1 MIDRNEVGIVNG
13 LTVKQVSE
21 LSGVSIRTLQYYDN
35 IGLLTPSER
44 TEAGYRLYGEE
55 QLATLQ
61 EILLFRELEF
71 PLKEIKAILGSP
83 AHDREKAL
91 RQQVELL
98 TLKKERLE
106 RLIRLANDLRIA
118 QGKNATS
125 KNRAPEKNSARE
137 RKTTMDFTAFD
148 KTKLEEYAKRA
159 REEYSGTDAYKE
171 YEVKSAGRTPE
182 DEQAFAVEFMAIFA
196 KFGALLEDG
205 TDSNT
210 AGDNAADSS
219 SVDSTPEASLSKA
232 SSPEAQALVQELRDY
247 ITEHFYNCTPEIL
260 AGLGKIYAAD
270 GEFKENIDHAGG
282 SGTAEFAS
290 KAIEFYC
297 RK

>member
-44 TEAGYRLYGEE
+44 TEAGYRLYEEE

-71 PLKEIKAILGSP
+71 PLKEIKAILESP

-91 RQQVELL
+91 RQQVKLL

-106 RLIRLANDLRIA
+106 GLIRLADDLRH
-118 QGKNATS
+118 
-125 KNRAPEKNSARE
+125 E

-171 YEVKSAGRTPE
+171 YEVKSAGRTAE
-182 DEQAFAVEFMAIFA
+182 TEAVLGRNSCRPCFPGRTGAGPGA
-196 KFGALLEDG
+196 AGLHHGALLHLY
-205 TDSNT
+205 S
-210 AGDNAADSS
+210 GDPGRPWQN
-219 SVDSTPEASLSKA
+219 V
-232 SSPEAQALVQELRDY
+232 RR
-247 ITEHFYNCTPEIL
+247 
-260 AGLGKIYAAD
+260 G
-270 GEFKENIDHAGG
+270 
-282 SGTAEFAS
+282 
-290 KAIEFYC
+290 
-297 RK
+297 R

>member
-1 MIDRNEVGIVNG
+1 MNG

-44 TEAGYRLYGEE
+44 TEAGYRLYEEE

-71 PLKEIKAILGSP
+71 PLKEIKAILESP

-106 RLIRLANDLRIA
+106 GLIRLADDLRTA
-118 QGKNATS
+118 QGKNTTT
-125 KNRAPEKNSARE
+125 KNNIPEKNSTRE

-171 YEVKSAGRTPE
+171 YEVKSAGRTAE
-182 DEQAFAVEFMAIFA
+182 TEAVLGEGLMAIFA
-196 KFGALLEDG
+196 RFGKLLTDG
-205 TDSNT
+205 SSGASESGTP
-210 AGDNAADSS
+210 AD
-219 SVDSTPEASLSKA
+219 PASPA
-232 SSPEAQALVQELRDY
+232 AQALVRELQDY
-247 ITEHFYNCTPEIL
+247 ITEHFYTCTPEIL
-260 AGLGKIYAAD
+260 AGLGKMYAAD
-270 GEFKENIDHAGG
+270 GEFRENIDRCGG
-282 SGTAEFAS
+282 DGTAVFVS
-290 KAIEFYC
+290 KAIDHFTQ
-297 RK
+297 RSA

>member
-44 TEAGYRLYGEE
+44 TEAGYRLYEEE

-71 PLKEIKAILGSP
+71 PLKEIKAILESP

-106 RLIRLANDLRIA
+106 GLIRLANDLRIA
-118 QGKNATS
+118 
-125 KNRAPEKNSARE
+125 PEKNSTRE

-171 YEVKSAGRTPE
+171 YEVKSAGRTAE
-182 DEQAFAVEFMAIFA
+182 TEAVLGEGLMAIFA
-196 KFGALLEDG
+196 RFGKLLAEG
-205 TDSNT
+205 TSGASEGGT
-210 AGDNAADSS
+210 PAD
-219 SVDSTPEASLSKA
+219 PASPA
-232 SSPEAQALVQELRDY
+232 AQALVRELQDY
-247 ITEHFYNCTPEIL
+247 ITEHFYTCTPEIL
-260 AGLGKIYAAD
+260 AGLGKMYAAD
-270 GEFKENIDHAGG
+270 GEFRENIDRCGG
-282 SGTAEFAS
+282 DGTAVFVS
-290 KAIEFYC
+290 KAIDHFTQ
-297 RK
+297 RSA

>member
-44 TEAGYRLYGEE
+44 TEAGYRLYEEE

-71 PLKEIKAILGSP
+71 PLKEIKAILESP

-106 RLIRLANDLRIA
+106 GLIRLADDLRTA
-118 QGKNATS
+118 QGKNTTT
-125 KNRAPEKNSARE
+125 KNNVPEKNSTRE

-171 YEVKSAGRTPE
+171 YEVKSAGRTAE
-182 DEQAFAVEFMAIFA
+182 TEAVLGEGLMAIFA
-196 KFGALLEDG
+196 RFGKLLTDGSSGASEDG
-205 TDSNT
+205 VPADPVSP
-210 AGDNAADSS
+210 AA
-219 SVDSTPEASLSKA
+219 
-232 SSPEAQALVQELRDY
+232 QELVRELQDY
-247 ITEHFYNCTPEIL
+247 ITEHFYTCTPEIL
-260 AGLGKIYAAD
+260 AGLGKMYAAD
-270 GEFKENIDHAGG
+270 GEFRENIDRCGG
-282 SGTAEFAS
+282 DGTAVFVS
-290 KAIEFYC
+290 KAIDHFTQ
-297 RK
+297 RSA

>member
-44 TEAGYRLYGEE
+44 TEAGYRLYEEE

-71 PLKEIKAILGSP
+71 PLKEIKAILESP

-106 RLIRLANDLRIA
+106 GLIRLADDLRTA
-118 QGKNATS
+118 QGKNTTT
-125 KNRAPEKNSARE
+125 KNNVPEKNSTRE

-171 YEVKSAGRTPE
+171 YEVKSAGRTAE
-182 DEQAFAVEFMAIFA
+182 TEAVLGEGLMAIFA
-196 KFGALLEDG
+196 RFGKLLAEG
-205 TDSNT
+205 TSGASEGGT
-210 AGDNAADSS
+210 PAD
-219 SVDSTPEASLSKA
+219 PASPA
-232 SSPEAQALVQELRDY
+232 AQALVRELQDY
-247 ITEHFYNCTPEIL
+247 ITEHFYTCTPEIL
-260 AGLGKIYAAD
+260 AGLGKMYAAD
-270 GEFKENIDHAGG
+270 GEFRKNIDRCGG
-282 SGTAEFAS
+282 DGTAVFVS
-290 KAIEFYC
+290 KAIDHFTQ
-297 RK
+297 RSA

>member
-1 MIDRNEVGIVNG
+1 MIDRNEVSIVNG

-44 TEAGYRLYGEE
+44 TEAGYRLYEEE

-71 PLKEIKAILGSP
+71 PLKEIKAILESP

-106 RLIRLANDLRIA
+106 GLIRLADDLRTA
-118 QGKNATS
+118 QGKNTTT
-125 KNRAPEKNSARE
+125 KNNVPEKNSTRE

-171 YEVKSAGRTPE
+171 YEVKSAGRTAE
-182 DEQAFAVEFMAIFA
+182 TEAVLGEGLMAIFA
-196 KFGALLEDG
+196 RFGKLLTDG
-205 TDSNT
+205 SSGASESGTP
-210 AGDNAADSS
+210 AD
-219 SVDSTPEASLSKA
+219 PASPA
-232 SSPEAQALVQELRDY
+232 AQALVRELQDY
-247 ITEHFYNCTPEIL
+247 ITEHFYTCTPEIL
-260 AGLGKIYAAD
+260 AGLGKMYAAD
-270 GEFKENIDHAGG
+270 GEFRENIDRCGG
-282 SGTAEFAS
+282 DGTAVFVS
-290 KAIEFYC
+290 KAIDHFTQ
-297 RK
+297 RSA

>member
-44 TEAGYRLYGEE
+44 TEAGYRLYEEE

-71 PLKEIKAILGSP
+71 PLKEIKAILESP

-106 RLIRLANDLRIA
+106 GLIRLADDLRH
-118 QGKNATS
+118 
-125 KNRAPEKNSARE
+125 E

-171 YEVKSAGRTPE
+171 YEVKSAGRTAE
-182 DEQAFAVEFMAIFA
+182 TEAVLGEGLMAIFA
-196 KFGALLEDG
+196 RFGKLLTDG
-205 TDSNT
+205 TSGGSEGETPADPASP
-210 AGDNAADSS
+210 AA
-219 SVDSTPEASLSKA
+219 
-232 SSPEAQALVQELRDY
+232 QELVRELQAF
-247 ITEHFYNCTPEIL
+247 ITEHFYTCTPEIL
-260 AGLGKIYAAD
+260 AGLGKMYAAD
-270 GEFKENIDHAGG
+270 GEFQENIDRCGG
-282 SGTAEFAS
+282 DGTAVFVS
-290 KAIEFYC
+290 KAIDHFTQ
-297 RK
+297 RSA

>member
-44 TEAGYRLYGEE
+44 TEAGYRLYEEE

-71 PLKEIKAILGSP
+71 PLKEIKAILESP

-106 RLIRLANDLRIA
+106 GLIRLADDLRTA
-118 QGKNATS
+118 QGKNTTT
-125 KNRAPEKNSARE
+125 KNNVPEKNSTRE

-171 YEVKSAGRTPE
+171 YEVKSAGRTAE
-182 DEQAFAVEFMAIFA
+182 TEAVLGEGLMAIFA
-196 KFGALLEDG
+196 RFGKLLTDG
-205 TDSNT
+205 TSGGSEGET
-210 AGDNAADSS
+210 PAD
-219 SVDSTPEASLSKA
+219 PASPA
-232 SSPEAQALVQELRDY
+232 AQALVRELQDY
-247 ITEHFYNCTPEIL
+247 ITEHFYTCTPEIL
-260 AGLGKIYAAD
+260 AGLGKMYAAD
-270 GEFKENIDHAGG
+270 GEFRENIDRCGG
-282 SGTAEFAS
+282 DGTAVFVS
-290 KAIEFYC
+290 KAIDHFTQ
-297 RK
+297 RSA

>member
-44 TEAGYRLYGEE
+44 TEAGYRLYEEE

-71 PLKEIKAILGSP
+71 PLKEIKAILESP
-83 AHDREKAL
+83 AHDKEKAL

-106 RLIRLANDLRIA
+106 GLIRLADDLRTA
-118 QGKNATS
+118 QGKNTTT
-125 KNRAPEKNSARE
+125 KNNVPEKNSTRE

-171 YEVKSAGRTPE
+171 YEVKSAGRTAE
-182 DEQAFAVEFMAIFA
+182 TEAVLGEGLMAIFA
-196 KFGALLEDG
+196 RFGKLLTDG
-205 TDSNT
+205 TS
-210 AGDNAADSS
+210 AASEGR
-219 SVDSTPEASLSKA
+219 TPAAPASPA
-232 SSPEAQALVQELRDY
+232 AQALVRELQDY
-247 ITEHFYNCTPEIL
+247 ITEHFYTCTPEIL
-260 AGLGKIYAAD
+260 AGLGKMYAAD
-270 GEFKENIDHAGG
+270 GEFRENIDRCGG
-282 SGTAEFAS
+282 DGTAVFVS
-290 KAIEFYC
+290 KAIDHFTQ
-297 RK
+297 RSA

>member
-44 TEAGYRLYGEE
+44 TEAGYRLYEEE

-71 PLKEIKAILGSP
+71 PLKEIKAILESP

-106 RLIRLANDLRIA
+106 GLIRLADDLRTA
-118 QGKNATS
+118 QGKNTTT
-125 KNRAPEKNSARE
+125 KNNIPEKNSTRE

-171 YEVKSAGRTPE
+171 YEVKSAGRTAE
-182 DEQAFAVEFMAIFA
+182 TEAVLGEGLMAIFA
-196 KFGALLEDG
+196 RFGKLLTDG
-205 TDSNT
+205 SSGASESGTP
-210 AGDNAADSS
+210 AD
-219 SVDSTPEASLSKA
+219 PASPA
-232 SSPEAQALVQELRDY
+232 AQALVRELQDY
-247 ITEHFYNCTPEIL
+247 ITEHFYTCTPEIL
-260 AGLGKIYAAD
+260 AGLGKMYAAD
-270 GEFKENIDHAGG
+270 GEFRKNIDRCGG
-282 SGTAEFAS
+282 DGTAVFVS
-290 KAIEFYC
+290 KAIDHFTQ
-297 RK
+297 RSA

>member
-1 MIDRNEVGIVNG
+1 MIDRNEVSVVNG

-83 AHDREKAL
+83 DHDREKAL

-106 RLIRLANDLRIA
+106 GLIRLANDLRIA

-171 YEVKSAGRTPE
+171 YEVKSAGRTAE
-182 DEQAFAVEFMAIFA
+182 TEAVLGEGLMAIFA
-196 KFGALLEDG
+196 RFGKLLTDG
-205 TDSNT
+205 TSGVSEGGTPADPASP
-210 AGDNAADSS
+210 AAQ
-219 SVDSTPEASLSKA
+219 T
-232 SSPEAQALVQELRDY
+232 LVRELQDY
-247 ITEHFYNCTPEIL
+247 ITEHFYTCTPEIL
-260 AGLGKIYAAD
+260 AGLGKMYTAD
-270 GEFKENIDHAGG
+270 GEFKENIDRCGG
-282 SGTAEFAS
+282 DGTAVFVS
-290 KAIEFYC
+290 KAIDHFTQ
-297 RK
+297 RSA

>member
-44 TEAGYRLYGEE
+44 TEAGYRLYEEE

-71 PLKEIKAILGSP
+71 PLKEIKAILESP

-106 RLIRLANDLRIA
+106 GLIRLADDLRH
-118 QGKNATS
+118 
-125 KNRAPEKNSARE
+125 E

-171 YEVKSAGRTPE
+171 YEVKSAGRTAE
-182 DEQAFAVEFMAIFA
+182 TEAVLGEGLMAIFA
-196 KFGALLEDG
+196 RFGKLLAEG
-205 TDSNT
+205 TSGASEGGT
-210 AGDNAADSS
+210 PAD
-219 SVDSTPEASLSKA
+219 PASPA
-232 SSPEAQALVQELRDY
+232 AQALVRELQDY

-260 AGLGKIYAAD
+260 AGLGKMYAAD
-270 GEFKENIDHAGG
+270 GEFRENIDRCGG
-282 SGTAEFAS
+282 DGTAVFVS
-290 KAIEFYC
+290 KAIDHFTQ
-297 RK
+297 RSA

>member
-1 MIDRNEVGIVNG
+1 MIDRNEVSVVNG

-83 AHDREKAL
+83 DHDREKAL

-106 RLIRLANDLRIA
+106 GLIRLANDLRIA

-171 YEVKSAGRTPE
+171 YEVKSAGRTAE
-182 DEQAFAVEFMAIFA
+182 TEAVLGEGLMAIFA
-196 KFGALLEDG
+196 QFGKLLTDG
-205 TDSNT
+205 TSGVSEGGTPADPASP
-210 AGDNAADSS
+210 AAQ
-219 SVDSTPEASLSKA
+219 T
-232 SSPEAQALVQELRDY
+232 LVRELQDY
-247 ITEHFYNCTPEIL
+247 ITEHFYTCTPEIL
-260 AGLGKIYAAD
+260 AGLGKMYTAD
-270 GEFKENIDHAGG
+270 GEFKENIDRCGG
-282 SGTAEFAS
+282 DGTAVFVS
-290 KAIEFYC
+290 KAIDHFTQ
-297 RK
+297 RSA

>member
-44 TEAGYRLYGEE
+44 TEAGYRLYEEE

-71 PLKEIKAILGSP
+71 PLKEIKAILESP

-106 RLIRLANDLRIA
+106 GLIRLADDLRTA
-118 QGKNATS
+118 QGKNTTT
-125 KNRAPEKNSARE
+125 KNNVPEKNSTRE

-171 YEVKSAGRTPE
+171 YEVKSAGRTAE
-182 DEQAFAVEFMAIFA
+182 TEAVLGEGLMAIFA
-196 KFGALLEDG
+196 RFGKLLTDG
-205 TDSNT
+205 SSGASESGTP
-210 AGDNAADSS
+210 AD
-219 SVDSTPEASLSKA
+219 PASPA
-232 SSPEAQALVQELRDY
+232 AQALVRELQDY
-247 ITEHFYNCTPEIL
+247 ITEHFYTCTPEIL
-260 AGLGKIYAAD
+260 AGLGKMYAAD
-270 GEFKENIDHAGG
+270 GEFRENIDRCGG
-282 SGTAEFAS
+282 DGTAVFVS
-290 KAIEFYC
+290 KAIDHFTQ
-297 RK
+297 RSA

>member
-1 MIDRNEVGIVNG
+1 MPDGNEVSVVNG
-13 LTVKQVSE
+13 LTIKQVSE

-83 AHDREKAL
+83 DHDREKAL

-106 RLIRLANDLRIA
+106 GLIRLADELRTA
-118 QGKNATS
+118 QRKDTTS
-125 KNRAPEKNSARE
+125 KNSALEKNSARE
-137 RKTTMDFTAFD
+137 RRTTMDFKAFD
-148 KTKLEEYAKRA
+148 KTRLEEYAKRA

-171 YEVKSAGRTPE
+171 YEVKSAGRTAE
-182 DEQAFAVEFMAIFA
+182 TEAVLGEGLMAIFA
-196 KFGALLEDG
+196 RFGKLLTNG
-205 TDSNT
+205 TSGGSEGETPADPASP
-210 AGDNAADSS
+210 AA
-219 SVDSTPEASLSKA
+219 
-232 SSPEAQALVQELRDY
+232 QELVRELQAF
-247 ITEHFYNCTPEIL
+247 ITEHFYTCTPEIL

>member
-44 TEAGYRLYGEE
+44 TEAGYRLYEEE

-71 PLKEIKAILGSP
+71 PLKEIKAILESP

-91 RQQVELL
+91 RQQVKLL

-106 RLIRLANDLRIA
+106 GLIRLADDLRTA
-118 QGKNATS
+118 QGKNTTT
-125 KNRAPEKNSARE
+125 KNNVPEKNSTRE

-171 YEVKSAGRTPE
+171 YEVKSAGRTAE
-182 DEQAFAVEFMAIFA
+182 TEAVLGEGLMAIFA
-196 KFGALLEDG
+196 RFGKLLAEG
-205 TDSNT
+205 TSGASEGGTPADPDSP
-210 AGDNAADSS
+210 A
-219 SVDSTPEASLSKA
+219 
-232 SSPEAQALVQELRDY
+232 AQALVRELQDY
-247 ITEHFYNCTPEIL
+247 ITEHFYTCTPEIL
-260 AGLGKIYAAD
+260 AGLGKMYAAD
-270 GEFKENIDHAGG
+270 GEFRENIDRCGG
-282 SGTAEFAS
+282 DGTAVFVS
-290 KAIEFYC
+290 KAIDHFTQ
-297 RK
+297 RSA

>member
-44 TEAGYRLYGEE
+44 TEAGYRLYEEE

-71 PLKEIKAILGSP
+71 PLKEIKAILESP

-106 RLIRLANDLRIA
+106 GLIRLADDLRTA
-118 QGKNATS
+118 QGKNTTT
-125 KNRAPEKNSARE
+125 KNNIPEKNSTRE

-171 YEVKSAGRTPE
+171 YEVKSAGRTAE
-182 DEQAFAVEFMAIFA
+182 TEAVLGEGLMAIFA
-196 KFGALLEDG
+196 RFGKLLTDG
-205 TDSNT
+205 SSGASESGTP
-210 AGDNAADSS
+210 AD
-219 SVDSTPEASLSKA
+219 PASPA
-232 SSPEAQALVQELRDY
+232 AQALVRELQDY
-247 ITEHFYNCTPEIL
+247 ITEHFYTCTPEIL
-260 AGLGKIYAAD
+260 AGLGKMYAAD
-270 GEFKENIDHAGG
+270 GEFRENIDRCGG
-282 SGTAEFAS
+282 DGTAVFVS
-290 KAIEFYC
+290 KAIDHFTQ
-297 RK
+297 RSA

>member
-44 TEAGYRLYGEE
+44 TEAGYRLYEEE

-71 PLKEIKAILGSP
+71 PLKEIKAILESP

-106 RLIRLANDLRIA
+106 GLIRLANDLRTA
-118 QGKNATS
+118 QGKNTTT
-125 KNRAPEKNSARE
+125 KNNVPEKNSTRE

-171 YEVKSAGRTPE
+171 YEVKSAGRTAE
-182 DEQAFAVEFMAIFA
+182 AEAVLGEGLMAIFA
-196 KFGALLEDG
+196 RFGKLLTDGSSGASEDG
-205 TDSNT
+205 VPADPVSP
-210 AGDNAADSS
+210 AA
-219 SVDSTPEASLSKA
+219 
-232 SSPEAQALVQELRDY
+232 QELVRELQDY

-260 AGLGKIYAAD
+260 AGLGKMYAAD
-270 GEFKENIDHAGG
+270 GEFRENIDRCGG
-282 SGTAEFAS
+282 DGTAVFVS
-290 KAIEFYC
+290 KAIDHFTQ
-297 RK
+297 RSA

>member
-44 TEAGYRLYGEE
+44 TEAGYRLYEEE

-71 PLKEIKAILGSP
+71 PLKEIKAILESP

-106 RLIRLANDLRIA
+106 GLIRLANDLRIA
-118 QGKNATS
+118 
-125 KNRAPEKNSARE
+125 PEKNSTRE

-171 YEVKSAGRTPE
+171 YEVKSAGRTAE
-182 DEQAFAVEFMAIFA
+182 TEAVLGEGLMAIFA
-196 KFGALLEDG
+196 RFGKLLTDG
-205 TDSNT
+205 SSGASESGTP
-210 AGDNAADSS
+210 AD
-219 SVDSTPEASLSKA
+219 PASPA
-232 SSPEAQALVQELRDY
+232 AQALVRELQDY
-247 ITEHFYNCTPEIL
+247 ITEHFYTCTPEIL
-260 AGLGKIYAAD
+260 AGLGKMYAAD
-270 GEFKENIDHAGG
+270 GEFRENIDRCGG
-282 SGTAEFAS
+282 DGTAVFVS
-290 KAIEFYC
+290 KAIDHFTQ
-297 RK
+297 RSA

>member
-44 TEAGYRLYGEE
+44 TEAGYRLYEEE

-71 PLKEIKAILGSP
+71 PLKEIKAILESP
-83 AHDREKAL
+83 AHDKEKAL

-106 RLIRLANDLRIA
+106 GLIRLANDLRIA
-118 QGKNATS
+118 
-125 KNRAPEKNSARE
+125 PEKNSTRE

-171 YEVKSAGRTPE
+171 YEVKSAGRTAE
-182 DEQAFAVEFMAIFA
+182 TEAVLGEGLMAIFA
-196 KFGALLEDG
+196 RFGKLLAEG
-205 TDSNT
+205 TSGASEGGT
-210 AGDNAADSS
+210 PAD
-219 SVDSTPEASLSKA
+219 PASPA
-232 SSPEAQALVQELRDY
+232 AQALVRELQDY

-260 AGLGKIYAAD
+260 AGLGKMYAAD
-270 GEFKENIDHAGG
+270 GEFRENIDRCGG
-282 SGTAEFAS
+282 DGTAVFVS
-290 KAIEFYC
+290 KAIDHFTQ
-297 RK
+297 RSA

>member
-44 TEAGYRLYGEE
+44 TEAGYRLYEEE

-71 PLKEIKAILGSP
+71 PLKEIKAILESP

-91 RQQVELL
+91 RQQVKLL

-106 RLIRLANDLRIA
+106 GLIRLADDLRH
-118 QGKNATS
+118 
-125 KNRAPEKNSARE
+125 E

-171 YEVKSAGRTPE
+171 YEVKSAGRTAE
-182 DEQAFAVEFMAIFA
+182 TEAVLGEGLMAIFA
-196 KFGALLEDG
+196 RFGKLLAEG
-205 TDSNT
+205 TSGASEGGT
-210 AGDNAADSS
+210 PAD
-219 SVDSTPEASLSKA
+219 PASPA
-232 SSPEAQALVQELRDY
+232 AQALVRELQDY
-247 ITEHFYNCTPEIL
+247 ITEHFYTCTPEIL
-260 AGLGKIYAAD
+260 AGLGKMYAAD
-270 GEFKENIDHAGG
+270 GEFRENIDRCGG
-282 SGTAEFAS
+282 DGTAVFVS
-290 KAIEFYC
+290 KAIDHFTQ
-297 RK
+297 RSA

>member
-44 TEAGYRLYGEE
+44 TEAGYRLYEEE

-71 PLKEIKAILGSP
+71 PLKEIKAILESP
-83 AHDREKAL
+83 AHDKEKAL

-106 RLIRLANDLRIA
+106 GLIRLADDLRTA
-118 QGKNATS
+118 QGKNTTT
-125 KNRAPEKNSARE
+125 KNNVPEKNSTRE

-171 YEVKSAGRTPE
+171 YEVKSAGRTAE
-182 DEQAFAVEFMAIFA
+182 TEAVLGEGLMAIFA
-196 KFGALLEDG
+196 RFGKLLTDG
-205 TDSNT
+205 SSGASESGTP
-210 AGDNAADSS
+210 AD
-219 SVDSTPEASLSKA
+219 PASPA
-232 SSPEAQALVQELRDY
+232 AQALVRELQDY
-247 ITEHFYNCTPEIL
+247 ITEHFYTCTPEIL
-260 AGLGKIYAAD
+260 AGLGKMYAAD
-270 GEFKENIDHAGG
+270 GEFRENIDRCGG
-282 SGTAEFAS
+282 DGTAVFVS
-290 KAIEFYC
+290 KAIDHFTQ
-297 RK
+297 RSA

>member
-1 MIDRNEVGIVNG
+1 MPDGNEVSVVNG

-83 AHDREKAL
+83 DHDREKAL

-106 RLIRLANDLRIA
+106 GLIRLANDLRIA

-171 YEVKSAGRTPE
+171 YEVKSAGRTAKTE
-182 DEQAFAVEFMAIFA
+182 AVLGEGLMAIFA
-196 KFGALLEDG
+196 RFGKLLAEG
-205 TDSNT
+205 TSGASEGGTPADPASP
-210 AGDNAADSS
+210 AA
-219 SVDSTPEASLSKA
+219 
-232 SSPEAQALVQELRDY
+232 QELVRELQAY
-247 ITEHFYNCTPEIL
+247 ITEHFYTCTPEIL
-260 AGLGKIYAAD
+260 AGLGKLYAAD
-270 GEFKENIDHAGG
+270 GEFQENIDRCGK
-282 SGTAEFAS
+282 GTSAFVSA
-290 KAIEFYC
+290 AIDHFTQ
-297 RK
+297 RSA

>member
-44 TEAGYRLYGEE
+44 TEAGYRLYEEE

-71 PLKEIKAILGSP
+71 PLKEIKAILESP
-83 AHDREKAL
+83 AHDKEKAL

-106 RLIRLANDLRIA
+106 GLIRLADDLRTA
-118 QGKNATS
+118 QGKNTTT
-125 KNRAPEKNSARE
+125 KNNIPEKNSTRE

-171 YEVKSAGRTPE
+171 YEVKSAGRTAE
-182 DEQAFAVEFMAIFA
+182 TEAVLGEGLMAIFA
-196 KFGALLEDG
+196 RFGKLLTDG
-205 TDSNT
+205 SSGASESGTP
-210 AGDNAADSS
+210 AD
-219 SVDSTPEASLSKA
+219 PASPA
-232 SSPEAQALVQELRDY
+232 AQALVRELQDY
-247 ITEHFYNCTPEIL
+247 ITEHFYTCTPEIL
-260 AGLGKIYAAD
+260 AGLGKMYAAD
-270 GEFKENIDHAGG
+270 GEFRKNIDRCGG
-282 SGTAEFAS
+282 DGTAVFVS
-290 KAIEFYC
+290 KAIDHFTQ
-297 RK
+297 RSA

>member
-1 MIDRNEVGIVNG
+1 MIDRNEVSVVNG

-83 AHDREKAL
+83 DHDREKAL

-106 RLIRLANDLRIA
+106 GLIRLANDLRIA

-171 YEVKSAGRTPE
+171 YEVKSAGRTAE
-182 DEQAFAVEFMAIFA
+182 TEAVLGEGLMAIFA
-196 KFGALLEDG
+196 RFGKLLTNG
-205 TDSNT
+205 TSGGSEGETPADPASP
-210 AGDNAADSS
+210 AA
-219 SVDSTPEASLSKA
+219 
-232 SSPEAQALVQELRDY
+232 QELVRELQAY
-247 ITEHFYNCTPEIL
+247 ITEHFYTCTPEIL
-260 AGLGKIYAAD
+260 AGLGKMYAAD
-270 GEFKENIDHAGG
+270 GEFKENIDRCGK
-282 SGTAEFAS
+282 GTSAFVSA
-290 KAIEFYC
+290 AIDHFTQ
-297 RK
+297 RSA

>member
-44 TEAGYRLYGEE
+44 TEAGYRLYEEE

-71 PLKEIKAILGSP
+71 PLKEIKAILESP
-83 AHDREKAL
+83 AHDKEKAL

-106 RLIRLANDLRIA
+106 GLIRLANDLRIA
-118 QGKNATS
+118 
-125 KNRAPEKNSARE
+125 PEKNSTRE

-171 YEVKSAGRTPE
+171 YEVKSAGRTAE
-182 DEQAFAVEFMAIFA
+182 TEAVLGEGLMAIFA
-196 KFGALLEDG
+196 RFGKLLTDG
-205 TDSNT
+205 SSGASESGTP
-210 AGDNAADSS
+210 AD
-219 SVDSTPEASLSKA
+219 PASPA
-232 SSPEAQALVQELRDY
+232 AQALVRELQDY
-247 ITEHFYNCTPEIL
+247 ITEHFYTCTPEIL
-260 AGLGKIYAAD
+260 AGLGKMYAAD
-270 GEFKENIDHAGG
+270 GEFRENIDRCGG
-282 SGTAEFAS
+282 DGTAVFVS
-290 KAIEFYC
+290 KAIDHFTQ
-297 RK
+297 RSA

>member
-44 TEAGYRLYGEE
+44 TEAGYRLYEEE

-71 PLKEIKAILGSP
+71 PLKEIKAILESP

-106 RLIRLANDLRIA
+106 GLIRLADDLRH
-118 QGKNATS
+118 
-125 KNRAPEKNSARE
+125 E

-171 YEVKSAGRTPE
+171 YEVKSAGRTAE
-182 DEQAFAVEFMAIFA
+182 TEAVAE
-196 KFGALLEDG
+196 LLQTLLPRPHRRWSG
-205 TDSNT
+205 SCRTTSRST
-210 AGDNAADSS
+210 
-219 SVDSTPEASLSKA
+219 STPVLRRSW
-232 SSPEAQALVQELRDY
+232 QALAK
-247 ITEHFYNCTPEIL
+247 CTPRTVSSGRTSTAAAET
-260 AGLGKIYAAD
+260 GLRFSSRRRSITSRRGPR
-270 GEFKENIDHAGG
+270 NR
-282 SGTAEFAS
+282 SG
-290 KAIEFYC
+290 
-297 RK
+297 

>member
-44 TEAGYRLYGEE
+44 TEAGYRLYEEE

-71 PLKEIKAILGSP
+71 PLKEIKAILESP
-83 AHDREKAL
+83 AHDKEKAL

-106 RLIRLANDLRIA
+106 GLIRLANDLRIA
-118 QGKNATS
+118 
-125 KNRAPEKNSARE
+125 PEKNSTRE

-171 YEVKSAGRTPE
+171 YEVKSAGRTAE
-182 DEQAFAVEFMAIFA
+182 TEAVLGEGLMAIFA
-196 KFGALLEDG
+196 RFGKLLTDG
-205 TDSNT
+205 SSGASESGTP
-210 AGDNAADSS
+210 AD
-219 SVDSTPEASLSKA
+219 PASPA
-232 SSPEAQALVQELRDY
+232 AQALVRELQDY
-247 ITEHFYNCTPEIL
+247 ITEHFYTCTPEIL
-260 AGLGKIYAAD
+260 AGLGKMYAAD
-270 GEFKENIDHAGG
+270 GEFRENIDRCGG
-282 SGTAEFAS
+282 DGTSVFVS
-290 KAIEFYC
+290 KAIDHFTQ
-297 RK
+297 RSA

>member
-1 MIDRNEVGIVNG
+1 MIDRNEVSVVNG

-83 AHDREKAL
+83 DHDREKAL

-106 RLIRLANDLRIA
+106 GLIRLANDLRIA

-171 YEVKSAGRTPE
+171 YEVKSAGRTAE
-182 DEQAFAVEFMAIFA
+182 TEAVLGEGLMAIFA
-196 KFGALLEDG
+196 QFGKLLTDG
-205 TDSNT
+205 TSGVSEGGTPADPASP
-210 AGDNAADSS
+210 AA
-219 SVDSTPEASLSKA
+219 
-232 SSPEAQALVQELRDY
+232 QELVRELQAY
-247 ITEHFYNCTPEIL
+247 ITEHFYTCTPEIL
-260 AGLGKIYAAD
+260 AGLGKMYAAD
-270 GEFKENIDHAGG
+270 GEFKENIDRCGK
-282 SGTAEFAS
+282 GTSAFVSA
-290 KAIEFYC
+290 AIDHFTQ
-297 RK
+297 RSA

>member
-44 TEAGYRLYGEE
+44 TEAGYRLYEEE

-71 PLKEIKAILGSP
+71 PLKEIKAILESP
-83 AHDREKAL
+83 AHDKEKAL

-106 RLIRLANDLRIA
+106 GLIRLANDLRIA
-118 QGKNATS
+118 
-125 KNRAPEKNSARE
+125 PEKNSTRE

-171 YEVKSAGRTPE
+171 YEVKSAGRTAE
-182 DEQAFAVEFMAIFA
+182 TEAVLGEGLMAIFA
-196 KFGALLEDG
+196 RFGKLLTDG
-205 TDSNT
+205 SSGASESGTP
-210 AGDNAADSS
+210 AD
-219 SVDSTPEASLSKA
+219 PASPA
-232 SSPEAQALVQELRDY
+232 AQALVRELQDY
-247 ITEHFYNCTPEIL
+247 ITEHFYTCTPEIL
-260 AGLGKIYAAD
+260 AGLGKMYAAD
-270 GEFKENIDHAGG
+270 GEFRKNIDRCGG
-282 SGTAEFAS
+282 DGTAVFVS
-290 KAIEFYC
+290 KAIDHFTQ
-297 RK
+297 RSA

>member
-44 TEAGYRLYGEE
+44 TEAGYRLYEEE

-71 PLKEIKAILGSP
+71 PLKEIKAILESP

-106 RLIRLANDLRIA
+106 GLIRLADDLRH
-118 QGKNATS
+118 
-125 KNRAPEKNSARE
+125 E

-171 YEVKSAGRTPE
+171 YEVKSAGRTAE
-182 DEQAFAVEFMAIFA
+182 TEAVLGEGLMAIFA
-196 KFGALLEDG
+196 RFGKLLAEG
-205 TDSNT
+205 TSGASEGGT
-210 AGDNAADSS
+210 PAD
-219 SVDSTPEASLSKA
+219 PASPA
-232 SSPEAQALVQELRDY
+232 AQALVRELQDY

-260 AGLGKIYAAD
+260 AGLGKMYAAD
-270 GEFKENIDHAGG
+270 GEFRKNIDRCGG
-282 SGTAEFAS
+282 DGTAVFVS
-290 KAIEFYC
+290 KAIDHFTQ
-297 RK
+297 RSA

>member
-1 MIDRNEVGIVNG
+1 MIDRNEVSIVNG

-44 TEAGYRLYGEE
+44 TEAGYRLYEEE

-71 PLKEIKAILGSP
+71 PLKEIKAILESP

-106 RLIRLANDLRIA
+106 GLIRLANDLRIA
-118 QGKNATS
+118 
-125 KNRAPEKNSARE
+125 PEKNSTRE

-171 YEVKSAGRTPE
+171 YEVKSAGRTAE
-182 DEQAFAVEFMAIFA
+182 TEAVLGEGLMAIFA
-196 KFGALLEDG
+196 RFGKLLTDG
-205 TDSNT
+205 SSGASESGTP
-210 AGDNAADSS
+210 AD
-219 SVDSTPEASLSKA
+219 PASPA
-232 SSPEAQALVQELRDY
+232 AQALVRELQDY
-247 ITEHFYNCTPEIL
+247 ITEHFYTCTPEIL
-260 AGLGKIYAAD
+260 AGLGKMYAAD
-270 GEFKENIDHAGG
+270 GEFRENIDRCGG
-282 SGTAEFAS
+282 DGTAVFVS
-290 KAIEFYC
+290 KAIDHFTQ
-297 RK
+297 RSA